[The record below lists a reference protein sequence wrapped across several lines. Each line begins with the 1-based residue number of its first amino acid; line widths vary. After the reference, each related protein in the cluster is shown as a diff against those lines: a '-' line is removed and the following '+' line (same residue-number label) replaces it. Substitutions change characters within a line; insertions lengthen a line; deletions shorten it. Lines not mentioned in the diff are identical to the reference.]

1 MAADVEVDVEMF
13 DELVSKEI
21 SLGIKIG
28 WTQRRSPV
36 DTLVDGSLNRVA
48 PKQSTVFVIKYSEMP
63 FAVATQ
69 TGFRSTIRTRFSLRG
84 TMPIDRMAFF
94 ILKMSKTAF

>member
-13 DELVSKEI
+13 DELVGQQI

-36 DTLVDGSLNRVA
+36 DAQIDGSLNRVA

-63 FAVATQ
+63 FAVARKRKD
-69 TGFRSTIRTRFSLRG
+69 FEV
-84 TMPIDRMAFF
+84 PIGAQAKVLSSSKGEFDRLSFTE
-94 ILKMSKTAF
+94 IL